1 MNPLRETMRATL
13 RAAIATSEEARAC
26 TDRLAGKSIAFESLG
41 ERWVVRFES
50 GAAHVES
57 GDMEADATMRGSPV
71 AVLGALLGSER
82 HAAPVLGDA
91 ATFEDFRTS
100 FRPHFSL
107 PLPHAPRHL
116 AEDIG
121 DAAHLAARAAQSAL
135 EGLLAVLRERDQS
148 APAAAESD
156 ASAAES
162 GAAAEADEL
171 RARVRELEARIA
183 ALEGNAGG
191 SAANAAEDSSPA
203 AP

>member
-1 MNPLRETMRATL
+1 MRATL

-50 GAAHVES
+50 GVAHVES

-91 ATFEDFRTS
+91 AAFEDFRTS
-100 FRPHFSL
+100 FRPHFSLPL

-148 APAAAESD
+148 APAADESA

-171 RARVRELEARIA
+171 RTRVRELEARIA
-183 ALEGNAGG
+183 ALEGNAGD

>member
-50 GAAHVES
+50 GVAHVES

-71 AVLGALLGSER
+71 AVLGALLGGER

-91 ATFEDFRTS
+91 EAFEDFRSS

-148 APAAAESD
+148 APAAD
-156 ASAAES
+156 ES

-191 SAANAAEDSSPA
+191 SAANAPEGSSPA